1 MNTPK
6 DPPEGSKAMEQKL
19 GQKPGGFPP
28 RVWLMECY
36 MKDLRRPGK
45 VAREVPAFSK
55 DTGDGKEHEHDVPYI
70 SVAEHEH
77 LVRMARAAAFEE
89 LVETTT
95 AQAED
100 PGLWFQA
107 ETAAEEYVQMHL
119 RKLHRIIESKSK
131 AARASG
137 NRNEN

>member
-1 MNTPK
+1 MDSTVTHPK
-6 DPPEGSKAMEQKL
+6 PLET
-19 GQKPGGFPP
+19 KPSFLP
-28 RVWLMECY
+28 RVWLVFFKNGDCEGQTKM
-36 MKDLRRPGK
+36 
-45 VAREVPAFSK
+45 VPPA
-55 DTGDGKEHEHDVPYI
+55 TEPYL
-70 SVAEHEH
+70 SLTEHEH

-119 RKLHRIIESKSK
+119 RELHRIIESKSK